1 MNLLSIHNLSV
12 HYIGSQGTTKAVDDV
27 SLNLKEGELLGIVGE
42 SGCGKTTLARSIT
55 GVIAPSAK
63 IISGEIFFQNT
74 DILNPTNSTTA
85 HNVKWKKI
93 SFIPQS
99 AMNSLDPVYKIRNQ
113 MREILM
119 IRGGFNKKQA
129 DEKSNYLFD
138 LVGIDV
144 KRLRDYPHQFS
155 GGMKQRVAIAMAIA
169 LDPKIII
176 ADEPVTALD
185 VIVQRQ
191 ILDLFDKLKKSLNL
205 SIILVTHDI
214 SVIAYSC
221 QKVAVMYAGEIIEM
235 GSVKSV
241 LEKPLHPYTMGLN
254 NAFPDLLSKK
264 GDYLVP
270 IEGSPPNLLNPPI
283 GCRFKM
289 RCPFSQD
296 QCNNKPEKINNSDR
310 HVASCWRESESDQ
323 LRIRANEPSTWINNG

>member
-1 MNLLSIHNLSV
+1 MNLLSINNLSV
-12 HYIGSQGTTKAVDDV
+12 HYFGSQGTTKAVEDV

-55 GVIAPSAK
+55 GVIAPTAK
-63 IISGEIFFQNT
+63 IISGEILYK
-74 DILNPTNSTTA
+74 DINILDPKNKTRA
-85 HNVKWKKI
+85 HNVKWKEI

-119 IRGGFNKKQA
+119 IRGGFNQKQA
-129 DEKSNYLFD
+129 DEKSSYLFD
-138 LVGIDV
+138 LVGIDD

-169 LDPKIII
+169 LDPKIVI

-191 ILDLFDKLKKSLNL
+191 ILDLFDKLKKNLNL

-214 SVIAYSC
+214 SVIAYTC

-235 GSVKSV
+235 GSVNSV
-241 LEKPLHPYTMGLN
+241 LERPLHPYTMGLN

-264 GDYLVP
+264 SDFLVP

-296 QCNNKPEKINNSDR
+296 QCNNKPKKIKSSNK
-310 HVASCWRESESDQ
+310 HLASCWRENESDQ
-323 LRIRANEPSTWINNG
+323 IRIKASQASTWIHND

>member
-74 DILNPTNSTTA
+74 DILNPTNSTKA

-191 ILDLFDKLKKSLNL
+191 ILDP
-205 SIILVTHDI
+205 SIGT
-214 SVIAYSC
+214 
-221 QKVAVMYAGEIIEM
+221 K
-235 GSVKSV
+235 
-241 LEKPLHPYTMGLN
+241 
-254 NAFPDLLSKK
+254 
-264 GDYLVP
+264 
-270 IEGSPPNLLNPPI
+270 
-283 GCRFKM
+283 
-289 RCPFSQD
+289 
-296 QCNNKPEKINNSDR
+296 
-310 HVASCWRESESDQ
+310 
-323 LRIRANEPSTWINNG
+323 